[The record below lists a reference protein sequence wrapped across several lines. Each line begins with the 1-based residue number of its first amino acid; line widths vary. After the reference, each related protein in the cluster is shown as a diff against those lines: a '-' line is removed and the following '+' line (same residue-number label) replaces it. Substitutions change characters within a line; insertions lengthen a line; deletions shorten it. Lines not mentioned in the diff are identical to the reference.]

1 MGSSFSICSTASSM
15 ALDAGLALL
24 LAVEFATLAAAGRA
38 AAAEAGA
45 GRAAAAAAGDFLAAA
60 ALLIFLVKSDLRGSH
75 RAACACSRGWAH
87 RLRAGAGLAAEAW
100 RGDAD

>member
-1 MGSSFSICSTASSM
+1 M

-60 ALLIFLVKSDLRGSH
+60 DFLI
-75 RAACACSRGWAH
+75 
-87 RLRAGAGLAAEAW
+87 
-100 RGDAD
+100 